1 MGTASGLFAYRQFQ
15 ALNLID
21 LPDFGGGDMTE
32 TQRREAL
39 CTTVNHLQQPL
50 AALTL
55 FLGVVALE
63 DFVRD
68 IGARM
73 AEHPTLLRLFPSLQE
88 LRAQPIPEVTGQTF
102 RRLDT
107 DPTGVVDPEKINKL
121 FRCALNVEPSPASEH
136 AHLRDLILLRH
147 TVAHHAAVIRSSDVP
162 RFQHFI
168 VQANQLINPPVEFV
182 RSELNYLYRVGT
194 MIEGNIRACVF
205 KLALGQAGPG
215 WSAHLPTEVVELIK
229 FFNFFGFLESTTLPV
244 GRAPDG
250 SDLRMRQE
258 LEAQRIRTALLSRC
272 INELRAAHGA

>member
-1 MGTASGLFAYRQFQ
+1 LFAYRQFQ
-15 ALNLID
+15 ALNLLD

-32 TQRREAL
+32 AQRREAL
-39 CTTVNHLQQPL
+39 RTAVNLQKPL

-63 DFVRD
+63 DFIRD

-73 AEHPTLLRLFPSLQE
+73 AENRILLRLFPKLQE
-88 LRAQPIPEVTGQTF
+88 LRAQPIPRATGQTF

-107 DPTGVVDPEKINKL
+107 DPTGVIDPEEINTL
-121 FRCALNVEPSPASEH
+121 FRRALDVEPSPPSEH

-147 TVAHHAAVIRSSDVP
+147 TVAHHAAVIRAADVP
-162 RFQHFI
+162 RFQYFI

-194 MIEGNIRACVF
+194 MIENSIRACVF
-205 KLALGQAGPG
+205 KIALGQAGPG
-215 WSAHLPTEVVELIK
+215 WSSQPPNEIVDLIE

-244 GRAPDG
+244 GPAPVG

-258 LEAQRIRTALLSRC
+258 LEAQRIRAALLERC
-272 INELRAAHGA
+272 IDELRATHGA